1 MKEIKTTHFKINI
14 GYKTYDETYEIPLSF
29 LSTKYILLENNK
41 IHIVSKKLN
50 NEELEIIK
58 NALDSCIYI
67 NCDSHQI
74 PKLNK
79 NEFSYELTDKE
90 LIIICD
96 FKFYDNV
103 DGERKKYLK
112 KKHKID

>member
-1 MKEIKTTHFKINI
+1 MKEIKTDTFKINI
-14 GYKTYDETYEIPLSF
+14 GLKSYDEIYENPLRF
-29 LSTKYILLENNK
+29 NDTKYVLLENNK

-67 NCDSHQI
+67 KCNYYQI

-79 NEFSYELTDKE
+79 NEFNYELTDKE

-96 FKFYDNV
+96 FKFYDNI

-112 KKHKID
+112 KKHNID